1 MGEIEL
7 DNDELRRTVF
17 NLDGNP
23 KVDYFYN
30 KDGLLLKTYGWLV
43 KKAVGIVL
51 LIHGLK
57 GHARFT
63 YLKAN
68 AEVIDNNEVLVVD
81 NNNYYVYSGSWIEK
95 LNQNGYSVYAMDLQG
110 HGESEGRKNLR
121 GHFKRFSDL
130 VDDVLQYMN
139 KIQEDILNDNKTDD
153 GSCSIVTTKKKKLPM
168 YIIGYSMGGNIAL
181 RILQLLNKAK
191 EKSTYKLGSM
201 ATYKNGDTLIGDFTN
216 IYDSDNDDDDDDDDI
231 YYDDDD
237 DDDDDDI
244 YYDAYDGDNVDDDN
258 PTNKA
263 TNVSEVVGINNV
275 SNDNTTDHDAC
286 TYCIANDSK
295 CDNVSTTTGGSDID
309 NTSVSAE
316 DNIVASTS
324 TKDNIV
330 ANTTTKDNAIA
341 STSTKDNIVANT
353 TTKDNAI
360 ASTSTKDNIVA
371 NTTTKDNAIA
381 STSTK
386 DNIVANTT
394 TKDNAIASTSTKD
407 NIVANTSTK
416 DNIVA
421 STTTK
426 DNAIA
431 STSTKDNIV
440 ANTTTKDNI
449 VANTT
454 TKDNIV
460 ASTTTKDNA
469 IASTST
475 KDNIVAS
482 TTTKDN
488 AIASTSTKDN
498 IVANTSTKDN
508 IVANTSTKDNIV
520 ASTSTDGNADADIIV
535 RGDIIARGNNKNDD
549 KYNCLDK
556 LNIKGCVA
564 LSGMVSFERIAQP
577 GTYLFNYLYLP
588 LTHLLSYIAPNVETR
603 SELPYKGFA
612 YVDHLCKLDKYRG
625 NRAITVKC
633 IYELIKAMGALNDDI
648 NYIPN
653 DIPLLFVHSRGD
665 SICYYKGVKLFYD
678 RLNSDKKELY
688 TVDNMD
694 HSITIEPGNE
704 EILEKVIDWLNNLE
718 KENKNA
724 IEDKE

>member
-43 KKAVGIVL
+43 KKAVVGIVL

-68 AEVIDNNEVLVVD
+68 AEVIDNNEVLVID

-139 KIQEDILNDNKTDD
+139 KIQDEISNDNKADD

-191 EKSTYKLGSM
+191 EKSTCKLGNV
-201 ATYKNGDTLIGDFTN
+201 ATYKNGDTLVGDFTN
-216 IYDSDNDDDDDDDDI
+216 IYDSDNDNDNDDDI
-231 YYDDDD
+231 YYDY

-244 YYDAYDGDNVDDDN
+244 YYDAYDGDN

-275 SNDNTTDHDAC
+275 SNDNTTEHVAC
-286 TYCIANDSK
+286 TYCIENDNK
-295 CDNVSTTTGGSDID
+295 YDNVSTTTGGSDID
-309 NTSVSAE
+309 NISVSAE
-316 DNIVASTS
+316 DNVVASTS
-324 TKDNIV
+324 TDDNAIAGTSTEDSIIASTSTDDNAIAGTSTEDSIIASTSTDDNAIAGTSTEDSVIANTSTDDNAIAGTSTKDNVV
-330 ANTTTKDNAIA
+330 ASTSTDDNAIAGTSADDNAIAGTSADDNAIA
-341 STSTKDNIVANT
+341 STSAD
-353 TTKDNAI
+353 DNAI
-360 ASTSTKDNIVA
+360 ASTSAD
-371 NTTTKDNAIA
+371 D
-381 STSTK
+381 
-386 DNIVANTT
+386 
-394 TKDNAIASTSTKD
+394 
-407 NIVANTSTK
+407 
-416 DNIVA
+416 
-421 STTTK
+421 
-426 DNAIA
+426 
-431 STSTKDNIV
+431 
-440 ANTTTKDNI
+440 
-449 VANTT
+449 
-454 TKDNIV
+454 
-460 ASTTTKDNA
+460 
-469 IASTST
+469 
-475 KDNIVAS
+475 
-482 TTTKDN
+482 
-488 AIASTSTKDN
+488 
-498 IVANTSTKDN
+498 
-508 IVANTSTKDNIV
+508 
-520 ASTSTDGNADADIIV
+520 NADADIVV
-535 RGDIIARGNNKNDD
+535 RGDIIARGNNKIDD

-577 GTYLFNYLYLP
+577 GSYLFNYLYLP

-633 IYELIKAMGALNDDI
+633 VYELIKAMGALNDDI
-648 NYIPN
+648 NYIPK
-653 DIPLLFVHSRGD
+653 DIPLLFVHARGD

-678 RLNSDKKELY
+678 RLNSDNKELY

-704 EILEKVIDWLNNLE
+704 KILEKVIDWLNNLE
-718 KENKNA
+718 KDNKNA
-724 IEDKE
+724 IEDQE

>member
-1 MGEIEL
+1 MEETEL

-43 KKAVGIVL
+43 KKAAVGIVL

-121 GHFKRFSDL
+121 GPFKRFNDL

-139 KIQEDILNDNKTDD
+139 KIQEEVSNDNKTDD

-181 RILQLLNKAK
+181 RVLQILNKAK
-191 EKSTYKLGSM
+191 EKSTCKLGSM

-216 IYDSDNDDDDDDDDI
+216 IYDSDNDNDDDDDDDI
-231 YYDDDD
+231 YYDD

-258 PTNKA
+258 PINKA
-263 TNVSEVVGINNV
+263 TNVSEVVGINSV
-275 SNDNTTDHDAC
+275 SNDNTTEHDAC

-309 NTSVSAE
+309 NTIVSVE
-316 DNIVASTS
+316 DNVVDSTSVEDNVVDSTSTDDNAVASTSTDDNAIAGTTTKGNIVAST
-324 TKDNIV
+324 T
-330 ANTTTKDNAIA
+330 
-341 STSTKDNIVANT
+341 
-353 TTKDNAI
+353 
-360 ASTSTKDNIVA
+360 
-371 NTTTKDNAIA
+371 
-381 STSTK
+381 
-386 DNIVANTT
+386 
-394 TKDNAIASTSTKD
+394 
-407 NIVANTSTK
+407 TK

-426 DNAIA
+426 DN
-431 STSTKDNIV
+431 IV
-440 ANTTTKDNI
+440 ASTTTKDNI
-449 VANTT
+449 VASTTTKDNIVASTTTKDNIAASTTTKDNIAASTTTKDNIVASTTTKDNIVASTTTKDNIVASTTTKDNIAASTTTKDNIAASTTTKDNIVASTTTKDNIVASTTTKDNIVASTT

-469 IASTST
+469 IASTSA
-475 KDNIVAS
+475 DV
-482 TTTKDN
+482 
-488 AIASTSTKDN
+488 
-498 IVANTSTKDN
+498 
-508 IVANTSTKDNIV
+508 
-520 ASTSTDGNADADIIV
+520 NADADIIV
-535 RGDIIARGNNKNDD
+535 RGDTIVRGDNKNGD

-633 IYELIKAMGALNDDI
+633 IYELIKAMGTLNDDI

-678 RLNSDKKELY
+678 RLNSDNKELY

-704 EILEKVIDWLNNLE
+704 KILEKVIDWLNNLE

-724 IEDKE
+724 IEDQE